1 MEKYKSK
8 YTEHIM
14 GAPAWSVVDNK
25 GNVMAVFKTTAELD
39 GEDKAKQLADE
50 MNREAAM
57 ADIRSWDEKI
67 YQTQCNVN
75 KVAVALLDMTGMLGF
90 SLNKKD
96 LAGKF
101 DIVGAYGRLIG
112 AVDLLK
118 NAVDELPPIKEIE
131 KVLEILSGS
140 NK

>member
-8 YTEHIM
+8 YTENIM
-14 GAPAWSVVDNK
+14 GAPAWRVVDNQ
-25 GNVMAVFKTTAELD
+25 GNTLASFMMTSEFN
-39 GEDKAKQLADE
+39 GEAKAKQLAEE

-57 ADIRSWDEKI
+57 ADIRNWDEKI
-67 YQTQCNVN
+67 YQAQCNVN
-75 KVAVALLDMTGMLGF
+75 KVAVAIGDMKDMFSF

-118 NAVDELPPIKEIE
+118 NAVDELPPTKEIE
-131 KVLEILSGS
+131 KVLEMLSS
-140 NK
+140 LNK

>member
-1 MEKYKSK
+1 
-8 YTEHIM
+8 M

-57 ADIRSWDEKI
+57 ADIRNWDEKI
-67 YQTQCNVN
+67 YQAQCNVN
-75 KVAVALLDMTGMLGF
+75 KVAVAIGDMKDMFSF

-101 DIVGAYGRLIG
+101 DIVGAYNHLID
-112 AVDLLK
+112 AMELLK
-118 NAVDELPPIKEIE
+118 NAVDELPAAEDIDKAQ
-131 KVLEILSGS
+131 KILSS
-140 NK
+140 LNK